1 MNIENELKCEQ
12 DLLNKKQSLE
22 KKVKIIFFSFMAF
35 TTVVFLM
42 ILSVMYV
49 YQSVYFYRTTSEFQ
63 TSNFIIF
70 HQNFDEK
77 NKEWLIGV
85 MAEDRSIVGSFKCLS
100 EPRNNNPQLYY
111 KIHDLTSFSGN
122 TKTEYSFDNLMN
134 CAKVV
139 ILPKL
144 NRSVQLRL

>member
-1 MNIENELKCEQ
+1 MSIENELECER
-12 DLLNKKQSLE
+12 DLFNKKQSLE
-22 KKVKIIFFSFMAF
+22 KKIKIIFFSFMAF
-35 TTVVFLM
+35 TTVVFF
-42 ILSVMYV
+42 IVLSVVYV

-63 TSNFIIF
+63 TSNFIVF
-70 HQNFDEK
+70 HKKFDEK

-85 MAEDRSIVGSFKCLS
+85 MDEDRSIVGSFKCLM
-100 EPRNNNPQLYY
+100 EPKNNNPQIYY